1 MKIRPDQGEIGPQI
15 SATWVASWGHP
26 SSLKETAMSGSTTKE
41 TQKIFSRVG
50 VCLLGT
56 AGLVAALGTTAS
68 DAQSGWHPEII
79 RGAGQANPGP
89 LRLAYQASFPNGSL
103 DSSVDHLGA
112 GPMVPGDPLIPDS
125 NPTVSALPGEVV
137 VSIHRPFGLSPDL
150 IPSESIWATPVHFGP
165 GSVVRISATYRAPV
179 GPLPGGGFAIGL
191 VGRTGAKDDLPNET
205 RVATTINVR
214 PGFLVRLNV
223 PFGSTTPTNIVLPQA
238 VKDAIFSTSDPQP
251 FTLSLTIDRIHGT
264 GKSVLKVGDKLFSLS
279 FALADFRADGGPI
292 ITAVGPG
299 IAVNSNG
306 PGQTASVHVRDF
318 RIYTNV
324 GG

>member
-1 MKIRPDQGEIGPQI
+1 
-15 SATWVASWGHP
+15 
-26 SSLKETAMSGSTTKE
+26 MSDRTKT

-50 VCLLGT
+50 MCLLGT
-56 AGLVAALGTTAS
+56 AALVTLATAS
-68 DAQSGWHPEII
+68 DAQSGWHPQII
-79 RGAGQANPGP
+79 RGAGQANPGV

-125 NPTVSALPGEVV
+125 DPTVSALPGEVV
-137 VSIHRPFGLSPDL
+137 VSIHRPVGLSPDL

-165 GSVVRISATYRAPV
+165 GSVVRISATFRAPV

-205 RVATTINVR
+205 RIATTINVR

-223 PFGSTTPTNIVLPQA
+223 PFGSTAPTNMVLPQA

-251 FTLSLTIDRIHGT
+251 FTLTLTVDRIHGT
-264 GKSVLKVGDKLFSLS
+264 GKSVLKVGDQVFSLS
-279 FALADFRADGGPI
+279 FVLADFVADGGPT

-306 PGQTASVHVRDF
+306 AGQTASVHVRDF
-318 RIYTNV
+318 RIYANV

>member
-1 MKIRPDQGEIGPQI
+1 
-15 SATWVASWGHP
+15 
-26 SSLKETAMSGSTTKE
+26 MSGTTTKM
-41 TQKIFSRVG
+41 TRRIFSRAG
-50 VCLLGT
+50 LCLLGT
-56 AGLVAALGTTAS
+56 AGLVLPLSTAS
-68 DAQSGWHPEII
+68 DAQSGWHPEVI
-79 RGAGQANPGP
+79 RGARQANPGA

-125 NPTVSALPGEVV
+125 SPTVSALPGEVV
-137 VSIHRPFGLSPDL
+137 VSIHRPVGLSPDL
-150 IPSESIWATPVHFGP
+150 IPSESLWATPVHFGP
-165 GSVVRISATYRAPV
+165 GSVVRISATLRAPV

-191 VGRTGAKDDLPNET
+191 VGRTGARDDLPSET
-205 RVATTINVR
+205 RIATTINVR

-223 PFGSTTPTNIVLPQA
+223 PFGSTQPAAMILPQA
-238 VKDAIFSTSDPQP
+238 IKDAIFSTSDPQS
-251 FTLSLTIDRIHGT
+251 FTLALTIDRIHGT
-264 GKSVLKVGDKLFSLS
+264 GKSVLKVGDKIFSLS
-279 FALADFRADGGPI
+279 FVLADFLADGGPI

-318 RIYTNV
+318 RIYTNT